1 MARGNGSG
9 NGDDQGM
16 PFPWSIDEAGLV
28 RLGNV
33 PVGRVV
39 GPVDLEVKDTAPG
52 RVYHRGGVTHLE
64 GNMAQLLAEMARWWA
79 ERGQAPG
86 G

>member
-1 MARGNGSG
+1 
-9 NGDDQGM
+9 M

-64 GNMAQLLAEMARWWA
+64 GNVAQLLAEMARWWA

-86 G
+86 S

>member
-1 MARGNGSG
+1 MAK
-9 NGDDQGM
+9 GDGDNQGM
-16 PFPWSIDEAGLV
+16 QFDWRIDEAGLV

-64 GNMAQLLAEMARWWA
+64 GNVAQLLAEMARWWA

-86 G
+86 S